1 MQTPIESLVI
11 DSSNY
16 RYIKAY
22 SENVRALN
30 RIIKD
35 GFPKAVREHLSVSD
49 VIPNLHV
56 EVDMIDQKLI
66 EFLRRNKP
74 DFKAGQF
81 YKIIPDKKSSSYSDL
96 HTTYVHIIS
105 VSPKNFKIDYE
116 QIEILS
122 DDTSSRYIS
131 IGGCLAE
138 DKSSLKNITSKHF
151 ADLIYSGR
159 MKEISKNLWDSVYI
173 KYKNMLASRNELIEY
188 HGEEV

>member
-35 GFPKAVREHLSVSD
+35 GLPKAVREHLSVSD

-56 EVDMIDQKLI
+56 EVDMLNQKLI

-74 DFKAGQF
+74 DFKAG
-81 YKIIPDKKSSSYSDL
+81 
-96 HTTYVHIIS
+96 
-105 VSPKNFKIDYE
+105 
-116 QIEILS
+116 
-122 DDTSSRYIS
+122 
-131 IGGCLAE
+131 
-138 DKSSLKNITSKHF
+138 
-151 ADLIYSGR
+151 
-159 MKEISKNLWDSVYI
+159 
-173 KYKNMLASRNELIEY
+173 
-188 HGEEV
+188 